1 MPTPNIPQV
10 TTANTFDQWR
20 IQTNNLTNVANELRN
35 TTYEKEAGLLYLS
48 NTTIDTALHVKSN
61 VIIEGILTLGSPGRN
76 VIKEL
81 ANSANTTSISAN
93 GGSIQYNSRI
103 NFVNSETLLVSV
115 SAGSSGNANVAFEV
129 VGGVGGTGAQGAQ
142 GRQGSRGFQ
151 GVPGTNGTNGSPGSP
166 GSAGTNGTPGS
177 PGPQGEIGAQGLR
190 GHQGFQGAPGTLG
203 AQGAPG
209 SGAPGAQGSPGT
221 IGAQGAPG
229 TTGSPGTGTEARA
242 ASSESTGAVAYN
254 GFTAAAGQ
262 FYGGSATNPSGT
274 TRLNY
279 AGHLYA
285 TKFFGDGSSIT
296 GLPSGLTA
304 RTAGSADTGAVA
316 YNGTSASAGQFDGGV
331 IAPVATTRLNYNG
344 YFYANRFYGDGS
356 FLSNIPVPRA
366 APSTSTGAVAYN
378 GDTASSG
385 QFYAGTT
392 APTNTTRINYD
403 GDLYVY
409 NLNAINDITAFVS
422 DERLKNIEGN
432 IEGALGK
439 VQKLNGFF
447 YRFNDAAKDLGY
459 VGDERMVGVSAQQVK
474 EVLPEVIADAPIDNK
489 YMTVHYDKLVPLLI
503 EAIKELKKEVDEL
516 KSRI

>member
-61 VIIEGILTLGSPGRN
+61 VIIEGILTLGSPGKN

-115 SAGSSGNANVAFEV
+115 SAGSSGNANVQFEV

-142 GRQGSRGFQ
+142 GRQGVRGYQ
-151 GVPGTNGTNGSPGSP
+151 GLTGTNGTNGSPGAAGIPGTNGTNGSPGV
-166 GSAGTNGTPGS
+166 
-177 PGPQGEIGAQGLR
+177 QGEIGAQGLR
-190 GHQGFQGAPGTLG
+190 GNQGFQGERGFQG
-203 AQGAPG
+203 VQGATG
-209 SGAPGAQGSPGT
+209 SGSPGV
-221 IGAQGAPG
+221 QGAVGIQGPI
-229 TTGSPGTGTEARA
+229 GSPGTGTEARA

-262 FYGGSATNPSGT
+262 FYGGTTNPSGT
-274 TRLNY
+274 TRINY

-285 TKFFGDGSSIT
+285 TKLYGDGSSIT
-296 GLPSGLTA
+296 GLPSGLAA
-304 RTAGSADTGAVA
+304 RVAGSADTGATA
-316 YNGTSASAGQFDGGV
+316 YSGTTAASGQFDGGTV
-331 IAPVATTRLNYNG
+331 APSATTRLNYNG
-344 YFYANRFYGDGS
+344 YFYATRFYGDGS
-356 FLSNIPVPRA
+356 NLTNLTTGAIARIPPTA
-366 APSTSTGAVAYN
+366 STGTVSYN
-378 GDTASSG
+378 GDTQSAG
-385 QFYAGTT
+385 QFYGGTT
-392 APTNTTRINYD
+392 APSNTTRLNYD

-432 IEGALGK
+432 IEGALDK

-447 YRFNDAAKDLGY
+447 YRFNDTAKDLGY

>member
-81 ANSANTTSISAN
+81 ANSANTTSVSAN

-115 SAGSSGNANVAFEV
+115 SAGSSGNANVQFEV

-151 GVPGTNGTNGSPGSP
+151 GLTGTNGTNGSPGAAGTPGTNGTNGSPG
-166 GSAGTNGTPGS
+166 A
-177 PGPQGEIGAQGLR
+177 QGEIGAQGLR
-190 GHQGFQGAPGTLG
+190 GAQGFQGDRGFQGFQGAPGT
-203 AQGAPG
+203 
-209 SGAPGAQGSPGT
+209 GAPGAQGN
-221 IGAQGAPG
+221 
-229 TTGSPGTGTEARA
+229 TGSPGSPGAQGEPGIGATPRA
-242 ASSESTGAVAYN
+242 ADSTSTGAMAYA
-254 GFTAAAGQ
+254 GFTSAAGQ
-262 FYGGSATNPSGT
+262 FYGGTTNPSGT

-285 TKFFGDGSSIT
+285 TKLYGDGSSIT
-296 GLPSGLTA
+296 GLPSGLAA
-304 RTAGSADTGAVA
+304 RAATSSDTGAVA
-316 YNGTSASAGQFDGGV
+316 YNGNTEATGQFYGGTTVPTGSTRINYSGYLYATRFYGDATYLSNLPTTTPTRAASSTSTGAMAYNGDTSAAGQFYGGTTS
-331 IAPVATTRLNYNG
+331 PSGTTRLNY
-344 YFYANRFYGDGS
+344 
-356 FLSNIPVPRA
+356 
-366 APSTSTGAVAYN
+366 
-378 GDTASSG
+378 
-385 QFYAGTT
+385 
-392 APTNTTRINYD
+392 D
-403 GDLYVY
+403 GDFYVY

-422 DERLKNIEGN
+422 DERLKDIEGN

-447 YRFNDAAKDLGY
+447 YRFNDTAKNLGY
-459 VGDERMVGVSAQQVK
+459 VSDERMVGVSAQQVK
-474 EVLPEVIADAPIDNK
+474 EILPEVIADAPIDNK

-516 KSRI
+516 RGKI